1 MFAHPRIYEINTRV
15 WLKQLSIRLN
25 RQINLD
31 NIPPQEWLKIRN
43 LGCDWVWLMGV
54 WQKSLISQQLAR
66 QDSNLQIEYNKVL
79 PDWCIEDIV
88 GSPYAVKDYSL
99 NYELGDEDSLNYTKD
114 ILHHY
119 GIKLML
125 DFVPNHT
132 ACDHHW
138 VFEHP
143 EYYIQ
148 QQEENSI
155 TNLNI
160 GNKYLAYGKDPNY
173 APWQDTLQLNYFN
186 LEARNALILQL
197 NKIASFCDGV
207 RCDMAMLVTNDIFA
221 NTWKKELEEM
231 EYTKPEEEFWCH
243 AISQNKSNKPKF
255 QFVAECYWNTESMMQ
270 DQGFDFTY
278 DKTLYDM
285 LLDNNFQK
293 INNFL
298 NNQSNPYKWLRFIEN
313 HDEKRAMLEF
323 GEDRSKAAAILTSFL
338 PGAWLLHQNQE
349 SGYKIKLPVQLV
361 TQPQDE
367 DNTKLAIFYRKVGGI
382 INKIFS
388 SNYQKLEV
396 NIAGWDDNSSYLNL
410 ICLAWQNNESTYI
423 IVINYSDSQSQG
435 KIFFTQ
441 KDGVDKLCFFDLVT
455 NKEYSYDS
463 NKIKNE
469 GLFVDLLPWQFH
481 IFEIK

>member
-1 MFAHPRIYEINTRV
+1 MSVHPRIYEINTRV
-15 WLKQLSIRLN
+15 WLQQLSNKLN

-54 WQKSLISQQLAR
+54 WQKSLISQGLAR
-66 QDSNLQIEYNKVL
+66 KDPNLQIEYSKVL
-79 PDWCIEDIV
+79 PNWTEQDIV

-99 NYELGDEDSLNYTKD
+99 NYELGDEDSLDYTKD

-138 VFEHP
+138 VFEFP
-143 EYYIQ
+143 DYYIQ
-148 QQEENSI
+148 QQVEDSI
-155 TNLNI
+155 TNLKVED
-160 GNKYLAYGKDPNY
+160 KYLAYGKDPNY

-186 LEARNALILQL
+186 LDVRNALISQL
-197 NKIASFCDGV
+197 NNITNHCDGV

-231 EYTKPEEEFWCH
+231 GYTKPQEEFWTQ
-243 AISQNKSNKPKF
+243 AILQIKSNKPSF
-255 QFVAECYWNTESMMQ
+255 QFVAECYWNTEPKMQ

-285 LLDNNFQK
+285 LLENNSQN
-293 INNFL
+293 INNYINSQ
-298 NNQSNPYKWLRFIEN
+298 NNADKWLRFIEN
-313 HDEKRAMLEF
+313 HDEKRAILEF

-349 SGYKIKLPVQLV
+349 RGYKIKLPVQLV

-367 DNTKLAIFYRKVGGI
+367 DNAKLAVFYRKLGGI
-382 INKIFS
+382 INKVFS
-388 SNYQKLEV
+388 SNYQRIETD
-396 NIAGWDDNSSYLNL
+396 IAGWEDNSSYLNL
-410 ICLAWQNNESTYI
+410 VSLAWQNKQGIYI
-423 IVINYSDSQSQG
+423 VVTNYGDKQSQG
-435 KIFFTQ
+435 KIFF
-441 KDGVDKLCFFDLVT
+441 KPNNSMDNLCFFDLLN
-455 NKEYSYDS
+455 NKEYIYDS
-463 NKIKNE
+463 EKIRNE